1 MLSLLFLA
9 PETTSP
15 RTEMAKNTKN
25 FSLFWRLKAAGDQD
39 SRSSPCQPQQGHG
52 NTATPILLPLHAM
65 AYRESVMIFNS
76 CVSACVRA
84 RTHMLMHML
93 YSCEML
99 PILVVHGRTI
109 LISFF
114 MMASSLLQMRK
125 TSVNVLL
132 HLHRWVQ
139 CLRLG
144 TIARTLGFPQVYSE
158 AQTSVL

>member
-1 MLSLLFLA
+1 
-9 PETTSP
+9 
-15 RTEMAKNTKN
+15 MAKNTKN
-25 FSLFWRLKAAGDQD
+25 CSLFWRPRAAGDQN

-76 CVSACVRA
+76 CVYVCVCMLIC
-84 RTHMLMHML
+84 MLMHML
-93 YSCEML
+93 YSCCEML

-114 MMASSLLQMRK
+114 MMAFSLLQMRRA
-125 TSVNVLL
+125 SVNALP
-132 HLHRWVQ
+132 HRWVQ

-144 TIARTLGFPQVYSE
+144 TIARTLGFPQVCSDRPLSYMLLVESWT
-158 AQTSVL
+158 APTRTSSQS